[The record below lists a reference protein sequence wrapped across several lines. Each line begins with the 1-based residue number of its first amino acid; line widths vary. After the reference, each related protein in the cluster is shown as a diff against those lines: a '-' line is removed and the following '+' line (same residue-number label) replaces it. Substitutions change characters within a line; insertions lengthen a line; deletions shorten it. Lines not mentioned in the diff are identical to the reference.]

1 MDLQITYSAQY
12 GLEWRVVLPERP
24 VAPRASSSHDFRLPD
39 GACNT
44 WSALWHG
51 LEALETDLHHHIHLE
66 NNVLFPRLAV
76 A

>member
-39 GACNT
+39 DLPGDEFPT
-44 WSALWHG
+44 Q
-51 LEALETDLHHHIHLE
+51 EAR
-66 NNVLFPRLAV
+66 VLPELKPRV
-76 A
+76 YFKDKK